1 MAKAHEYEKRYK
13 LVDDVRKKQL
23 ASRLREI
30 INKLRTDTF
39 VTLTD
44 ELFRYLNGEAQKVG
58 AQIVQVNTNDGKKM
72 FYLEEKKQKIF
83 EISFLERL
91 LCLSMLANLILRQLL
106 GSDLTDI
113 KTEIFLPLIIKCSA
127 NPQQKEFSDIFLEHL
142 YKKCPYTVPYYT
154 EHDPNMTNEQY
165 LQ

>member
-58 AQIVQVNTNDGKKM
+58 AQIIQVNTNDGKKC
-72 FYLEEKKQKIF
+72 FI
-83 EISFLERL
+83 
-91 LCLSMLANLILRQLL
+91 
-106 GSDLTDI
+106 
-113 KTEIFLPLIIKCSA
+113 
-127 NPQQKEFSDIFLEHL
+127 
-142 YKKCPYTVPYYT
+142 
-154 EHDPNMTNEQY
+154 
-165 LQ
+165 